1 MQESLGLDRN
11 ALQEIC
17 DLASQKINESHFDEA
32 LALTRKI
39 QGFGTHYLVS
49 YIASGFLID
58 IGSAMQNVSIIEEGL
73 QALQK
78 NFEEICKQTELIPTA
93 NYNLANAYM
102 TIFELEMAKNPRLVL
117 FNKTKLD
124 DARCYYKRAIDT
136 QPKDKALLA
145 QIFVNLGNCFDTL
158 GRVVDAL
165 ECYDQ
170 ALMLKPDLGMASG
183 NKGMALLNY
192 AVLCGE
198 HQGTFSLEAYTLLTD
213 ALKQGVYPQAAL
225 SFEQSIKII
234 EKEFPKISSWNPS
247 GYPGYKS
254 KARSSFEKFLTEF
267 CLQNKLY
274 LNVCFFCQKCDA
286 AIGDTAIIRAMIV
299 KAQDDAYLTLSSY
312 LNQIK
317 QDYVTAR
324 FLLILSRYEKLNLDF
339 VDKRVT
345 IIDTLD
351 YSLHN
356 IYIQLVKTAF
366 KTFYDILDKIAFFIN
381 DYLKLGIPD
390 REIDFT
396 KVWYSDNKKTIRTKI
411 ADTNNLSLNALFDIH
426 RELDY
431 GEKNELKRT
440 RNALTHRFVNIRA
453 VQESENDENMTESTL
468 ILRTIELAKIVRNSV
483 MYLLHFVNLEETK
496 KHMNVQGATLPLMA
510 HAVPDRLKGA
520 QRQLRKRKR
529 QKMLN
534 NPP

>member
-1 MQESLGLDRN
+1 VQERLGSERN
-11 ALQEIC
+11 TVQQLC
-17 DLASQKINESHFDEA
+17 DLVYQKINEGHFDEA
-32 LALTRKI
+32 LTFTRKI
-39 QGFGTHYLVS
+39 QGLGPHYLVS
-49 YIASGFLID
+49 YIASGLLID

-78 NFEEICKQTELIPTA
+78 DFEEICKHTEIVPTA

-102 TIFELEMAKNPRLVL
+102 TIFEEEMRKNPRAAL
-117 FNKTKLD
+117 FSKTKLD
-124 DARCYYKRAIDT
+124 DARRYYKRAIKA
-136 QPKDKALLA
+136 QPKDNTLLS

-170 ALMLKPDLGMASG
+170 ALTLKPDFGMASG

-213 ALKQGVYPQAAL
+213 ALKQGVYPQAAS
-225 SFEQSIKII
+225 SFEQCIRII

-247 GYPGYKS
+247 GFPGYKI
-254 KARSSFEKFLTEF
+254 KARSNFEKFLTEF

-274 LNVCFFCQKCDA
+274 LNICFFCQKCDA
-286 AIGDTAIIRAMIV
+286 AIGDTAIIRTMIV

-324 FLLILSRYEKLNLDF
+324 FLLILSRYEQLNLDF

-345 IIDTLD
+345 IINTRD

-366 KTFYDILDKIAFFIN
+366 KTFYDVLDKIAFFIN

-396 KVWYSDNKKTIRTKI
+396 KVWYSDNKKVIRPKI

-440 RNALTHRFVNIRA
+440 RNALTHRFVNIRI
-453 VQESENDENMTESTL
+453 VQEPENDENMTESTL
-468 ILRTIELAKIVRNSV
+468 VLRTLELAKIVRNSV
-483 MYLLHFVNLEETK
+483 MYLLHFVNIEETK
-496 KHMNVQGATLPLMA
+496 KNMKVQGTTLPLIA
-510 HAVPDRLKGA
+510 YAVPDRLKGS
-520 QRQLRKRKR
+520 RRKSSKR
-529 QKMLN
+529 
-534 NPP
+534 